1 MFSKKRSGLAF
12 VVLVLV
18 VFSVFS
24 VSAFSFSEFF
34 GGITGNA
41 AAPVVYTIFNK
52 NVFENNAGFLTNRI
66 EFELDKPMNIT
77 SLKIGW
83 AKASAST
90 SSSCDNGYVYG
101 VKLNGGITRLT
112 YDTTLSGG
120 RATSSSSSS
129 SSRGNVVYSKLIVNS
144 SCTEGL
150 KLFDLNISGK
160 YEDNEDFVP
169 CTSDFYISCVSRNLI
184 TKRCVSGRYVDIS
197 PAPTCYEYD
206 CFSRCNVTN
215 PSMDSPVIQTSPSA
229 CDYRGG
235 CSQNISLSSADVDGY
250 DVIWTYFY
258 EGYSGSVEVC
268 SCDGNMSKYGN
279 PTRVSGSSII
289 VPFLN
294 DSNVKIMKN
303 ISYSIF
309 SYRGANRSEPT
320 YGNIQNIDYGCNSE
334 CNFLGENISVEDV
347 DPTNYKTCVR
357 NESSNYCFKWSVPMG
372 CPISSIFDNESLKCS
387 GVLGTNDCLDS
398 RPGKQY
404 MYFCNTSTKSL
415 ANAENVG
422 ERSCGIPGIGC
433 YSCDSGYSYDSQQGF
448 CVSNSCFNQPGGV
461 RASECSV
468 AKGICNNSVGFTNAI
483 VNDSLDC
490 CNPDFKCFVCSNGYH
505 ARNGTC
511 VLNNCTGNEPLGSNF
526 TKGIDFTTNAS
537 VNLTWSYV
545 SGVARTCQWNCSVG
559 FRLNKLD
566 NRSCIEGFAP
576 CGEFDGICSST
587 VLAGGNV
594 VGNANCST
602 GENCYVCNIQ
612 DGYVKNGSVCS
623 RGCVNGKIWN
633 GISCVNERPG
643 CNGCVLN
650 NRCVGDSSIVVRV
663 NVAGNRY
670 YCDTTHEFKL
680 LIENNQSCQFNA
692 QCSSNLCGADGKCLD
707 IAEEVRKASGFMK
720 SVVCWFQNGFSST
733 SNAYDECLARP

>member
-1 MFSKKRSGLAF
+1 MFNDKRSGLVF
-12 VVLVLV
+12 FVLVLV
-18 VFSVFS
+18 LFSGIS
-24 VSAFSFSEFF
+24 VSAFSFSDFF
-34 GGITGNA
+34 GGITGR
-41 AAPVVYTIFNK
+41 VVGSGYTTFNK
-52 NVFENNAGFLTNRI
+52 VLYDNDNGILTNRT
-66 EFELDKPMNIT
+66 EFVLDKPMNIT
-77 SLKIGW
+77 NLKVVW
-83 AKASAST
+83 AQASAST
-90 SSSCDNGYVYG
+90 TSSCDRGDVFG
-101 VKLNGGITRLT
+101 VKSNGQIVRLT
-112 YDTTLSGG
+112 YDSSLTVPKTTSSY
-120 RATSSSSSS
+120 SSSS
-129 SSRGNVVYSKLIVNS
+129 GNVVYSKIVINS
-144 SCTEGL
+144 SCLEGL
-150 KLFDLNISGK
+150 KLFALNISGR
-160 YEDNEDFVP
+160 YNDNTDVA
-169 CTSDFYISCVSRNLI
+169 SCVGDAYVQCSSRTLL
-184 TKRCVSGRYVDIS
+184 TKRCVSGRYVDIV
-197 PAPTCYEYD
+197 PTPTCYEND
-206 CFSRCNVTN
+206 CFTRCNVTN
-215 PSMDSPVIQTSPSA
+215 PSMASPIIQTAPSV

-235 CSQNISLSSADVDGY
+235 CSQNISLSSANVDGY

-258 EGYSGSVEVC
+258 EGYSDSVEVC

-294 DSNVKIMKN
+294 DSNVKIIKN

-309 SYRGANRSEPT
+309 SYKGANRSEST

-334 CNFLGENISVEDV
+334 CNFLGENISMEDA
-347 DPTNYKTCVR
+347 DPTNYRTCVR
-357 NESSNYCFKWSVPMG
+357 NQSSNYCFKWSVPMG
-372 CPISSIFDNESLKCS
+372 CPISSIFDNGSLKCS

-415 ANAENVG
+415 ANAENVE

-461 RASECSV
+461 RASLCSV
-468 AKGICNNSVGFTNAI
+468 AGGICNNSVGFTNAI

-490 CNPDFKCFVCSNGYH
+490 CNLDFKCFVCSDGYH

-576 CGEFDGICSST
+576 CGDFDGICSST

-594 VGNANCST
+594 VDNANCST
-602 GENCYVCNIQ
+602 GENCYVCNVQ
-612 DGYVKNGSVCS
+612 DGYVKNGSICS
-623 RGCVNGKIWN
+623 RGCASGKIWN
-633 GISCVNERPG
+633 GISCVNERLNCTG
-643 CNGCVLN
+643 CILN
-650 NRCVGDSSIVVRV
+650 NRCIGSDSSNVVRV
-663 NVAGNRY
+663 SVGGNRY
-670 YCDTTHEFKL
+670 YCDSTHEFKS
-680 LIENNQSCQFNA
+680 LIGNNQSCQFNA
-692 QCSSNLCGADGKCLD
+692 QCSSNLCGADSKCLD
-707 IAEEVRKASGFMK
+707 IGEEVRKASGFMK

-733 SNAYDECLARP
+733 SNAYNECLAQS